1 MPKKNIDS
9 CLNTEKSTV
18 FNKLIAPV
26 KDFIIEQN
34 EKLPKPPQ
42 QKYEYYD
49 FFILLIYYFTT
60 GGSSLKLLV
69 NGQLNQGFL
78 APSLGIKPVPYST
91 LNDAFGRFSPDL
103 FRNVFQ
109 YLVAHLPFKKV
120 PELAKL
126 GILYCIDGSLFP
138 VINSMMWA
146 GYKSNN
152 NALKLHLCFELN
164 RMIAV
169 DFLVGSGNSSE
180 REALKNML
188 VQGATYI
195 ADRGYMSFSLCHDVV
210 RMNAHFVFRVK
221 SSLLFTVKKKL
232 NILLP
237 ISVQN
242 LFEDVTDE
250 LINYT
255 NDPHNHTYRLVRF
268 SVLSEHYYILTN
280 RIGLTTFQI
289 IMLYA
294 YRWQVEL
301 LFRYLKRTIGSIH
314 LIKHD
319 QKGVTIQ
326 FYTLMITALLTLY
339 LKQETINTAMMEY
352 NNKDVGGTKY
362 PVATTKNKVNTK
374 NSRLSSGAEFV
385 TILGN
390 GVKKYWKIGIYW
402 LTALREL
409 LSKPYNIR
417 AIAILGKL

>member
-1 MPKKNIDS
+1 
-9 CLNTEKSTV
+9 
-18 FNKLIAPV
+18 
-26 KDFIIEQN
+26 
-34 EKLPKPPQ
+34 
-42 QKYEYYD
+42 
-49 FFILLIYYFTT
+49 
-60 GGSSLKLLV
+60 
-69 NGQLNQGFL
+69 
-78 APSLGIKPVPYST
+78 
-91 LNDAFGRFSPDL
+91 
-103 FRNVFQ
+103 
-109 YLVAHLPFKKV
+109 
-120 PELAKL
+120 
-126 GILYCIDGSLFP
+126 
-138 VINSMMWA
+138 
-146 GYKSNN
+146 
-152 NALKLHLCFELN
+152 
-164 RMIAV
+164 
-169 DFLVGSGNSSE
+169 
-180 REALKNML
+180 
-188 VQGATYI
+188 
-195 ADRGYMSFSLCHDVV
+195 
-210 RMNAHFVFRVK
+210 MNAHFVFRVK